1 LRERLK
7 VWLIIPADMTADRLA
22 DQRKAKDRARRGS
35 KSGSASAD
43 SDERAE
49 GVVCSGSG
57 SSCHAREL
65 LREASFLEADADNA
79 PVTLGRG
86 LAKMVE
92 AWAASV
98 TRDIDGGTSGG
109 RLSYLDGQ
117 WFLEIGD

>member
-1 LRERLK
+1 MTARAERRPRTDKTRQQERERK
-7 VWLIIPADMTADRLA
+7 RR
-22 DQRKAKDRARRGS
+22 QR
-35 KSGSASAD
+35 
-43 SDERAE
+43 ERAE